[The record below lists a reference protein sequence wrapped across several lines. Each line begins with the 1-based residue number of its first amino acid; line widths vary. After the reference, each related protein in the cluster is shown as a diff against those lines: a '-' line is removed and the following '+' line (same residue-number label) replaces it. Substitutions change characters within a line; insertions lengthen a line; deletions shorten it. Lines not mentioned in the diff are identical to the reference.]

1 MVKFRASFWDFI
13 KDPIASAL
21 LFTLFTLCF
30 KPTWAAIIFEFCI
43 SQTVLLQH
51 LFLFRLN
58 LCIQYRSRIQDCCNV
73 WDGALY
79 DNI

>member
-30 KPTWAAIIFEFCI
+30 KPT
-43 SQTVLLQH
+43 
-51 LFLFRLN
+51 
-58 LCIQYRSRIQDCCNV
+58 
-73 WDGALY
+73 
-79 DNI
+79 